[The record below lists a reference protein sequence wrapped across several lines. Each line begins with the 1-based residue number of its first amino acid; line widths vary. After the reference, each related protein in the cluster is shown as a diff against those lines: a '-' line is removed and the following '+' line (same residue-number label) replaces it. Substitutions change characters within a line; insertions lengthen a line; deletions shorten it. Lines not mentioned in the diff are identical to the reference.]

1 MSPKKFCPLF
11 AFVDHFGKKKFLV
24 WKCFQLACLLSI
36 AHYSCSALASFLQA
50 EEEVH
55 VLSLRWLTLLV
66 QVAHPSIRAIFIRAA
81 FRSLATGQAA
91 SDRVGGS
98 QF

>member
-36 AHYSCSALASFLQA
+36 AHCSCSALASFLQA